1 MALTSFLVMVSEGTK
16 HVFVPMA
23 SSFLSQL
30 VLEMTTKDNT
40 FTPHRFSDPVSQCVA
55 AMLVVVAAATSSGWW
70 EQVLSVMA
78 ALTLPLLAMHSSA
91 YTAFQC
97 LNALGIYRALNS
109 SIDAWI
115 TGACVLMHIYLVL
128 ANLDLRSQ
136 KLLNT
141 VVQKVTYRQERRLVA
156 LRRLRELTLDD
167 VWLLPERFSLRNA
180 YNEFTYNTEEPLFL
194 IRAILRMAWRPMIP
208 IYIADSL
215 LKTVSLLT
223 TTLNSSVLHCLDSP
237 ATSAWYKGY
246 VTVLLLFLVKAIE
259 MQKDVVSKYSSAE
272 TSRVSD
278 AVKLE
283 LLRLPLTKSGRRP
296 RGSSYR
302 NGHYVTTV
310 IGDLQNT
317 LGIFSSLFGT
327 AATVWVIFRRVG
339 FLAFMPMTI
348 SIVFSLVETAMIR
361 FVGHRYHW
369 EEESDVYTYD
379 AKVDEVCLGI
389 KTIKLFGWERMY
401 LDPKLQQDNSP
412 KKKLPWYA
420 PVMRATWFVFDSLQT
435 LTSEMSSFLTI
446 YLHLQTASGA
456 ANPITNAELFELSSH
471 GDNMQSSISGIFYKL
486 QRFRTLFKCNRTL
499 ECALRGDYINALPQ
513 KDVETSAGAS
523 IRMDACS
530 FKWRKKRLTLRDVS
544 FSADAGELVAVVG
557 KTAGGKSSLLLAMC
571 SEMEMAQG
579 GGQVCGTV
587 SYLEQT
593 PWIASSTLRDN
604 ILFGREFDEDHY
616 WRVIY
621 ACALMEDLDA
631 WPDRDLTVIGER
643 GINLSGGQRARLA
656 LARTVYSRADIYIFD
671 DPLSAVDAVV
681 KRHILDNVILSSG
694 MLGDKLRIVA
704 THAEAILPFCNQV
717 VTVDSGNVS
726 VVTQV
731 PREYNKSVVP
741 DSPSCESDKSSVT
754 AVNDDSEPS
763 LTPTEDSDY
772 DSDADSDKGRSRD
785 DGDRP
790 ARKWSNRENAV
801 YILRMCGLPVLA
813 SMLFSG
819 IFSPVSSFILD
830 GLKLDALRANSQSGS
845 ASTGAVISYLKVH
858 FLSRIVGTIVCR
870 VEMYI
875 KDTIDQRYL
884 NDEIKISF
892 VESLIHAPLSFFD
905 STSRHQIS
913 TAYNE
918 GADVVSGGV
927 PRFLMSEFS
936 TALQTGLSIYR
947 VARTAPQL
955 LVISPLIAWAVVKR
969 DGFVDPATRSLEKIA
984 RASRVR
990 RNRASD
996 LITGAERMIRLYGVE
1011 AHFTDLH
1018 IEGKDE
1024 EARLQQPSSAL
1035 YTLGGHMHRLID
1047 DAGDM
1052 LMTFSMLLQSQT
1064 TIYRVTSGDLITC
1077 KQLMNTLISN
1087 IGDIVNLPSRVLQFA
1102 DNIDLYRHYTD
1113 LPPEAP
1119 YIIDEC
1125 RPEPEW
1131 PREGAIQMRNYTMRY
1146 AEGLKPALNNINL
1159 EIRPGEKIGIV
1170 GRTGAGKSTLAKALF
1185 RLANGPDGQGSIVID
1200 GQDIEEIGVGDLRPR
1215 LGIIPQESTM
1225 FSGTVRQNLDPM
1237 QEFTVEDMWASMIK
1251 CDISKIVAPKRKTPE
1266 NPDDDSDD
1274 EDDIYDDEQLEIKER
1289 WAKSGWLMRLVLMA
1303 LDEMPDTDEYDYCPS
1318 TGLNRYIYNDDYRF
1332 SNGQQQLFSLC
1343 RLLMRRRQ
1351 IIVLDEATADVDLET
1366 DRSIQELIRKEFC
1379 DCTVLTIAHRLDT
1392 VKNSDRIIVMDKGEI
1407 AEIGTPKELMEKDGL
1422 FALLVKTNDFGD

>member
-1 MALTSFLVMVSEGTK
+1 MALTSLLVKASERTK
-16 HVFVPMA
+16 HVFIPVA

-30 VLEMTTKDNT
+30 VLEMTTKENT

-70 EQVLSVMA
+70 EQVLAVMA
-78 ALTLPLLAMHSSA
+78 ALALPLLAMHSSA

-115 TGACVLMHIYLVL
+115 TGTCVLMHIYLVL

-136 KLLNT
+136 KLLDT
-141 VVQKVTYRQERRLVA
+141 LVQKVTYRQERRLVA

-194 IRAILRMAWRPMIP
+194 IRAILRMAWRPMIS
-208 IYIADSL
+208 IYIAESL

-246 VTVLLLFLVKAIE
+246 VTMLLLVLVKAIE
-259 MQKDVVSKYSSAE
+259 MQKDVVYKYSSAE
-272 TSRVSD
+272 TSRVSG
-278 AVKLE
+278 AIKLE

-302 NGHYVTTV
+302 NGHYVSML
-310 IGDLQNT
+310 IGDLQNA

-327 AATVWVIFRRVG
+327 AATVWVIFHRVG
-339 FLAFMPMTI
+339 WLAFLPMTI
-348 SIVFSLVETAMIR
+348 SIVFSVLESAMIR
-361 FVGHRYHW
+361 LGGQRYHW
-369 EEESDVYTYD
+369 EEEDDVYSYD

-401 LDPKLQQDNSP
+401 LDPKLQQDSTP

-420 PVMRATWFVFDSLQT
+420 PAMRATWYIFDSLQT

-456 ANPITNAELFELSSH
+456 ATSITNAELFELSSH
-471 GDNMQSSISGIFYKL
+471 GDNMQSSISGIFYRL
-486 QRFRTLFKCNRTL
+486 QRLRTLFKYNRTL

-513 KDVETSAGAS
+513 TDIETSAEAS

-530 FKWRKKRLTLRDVS
+530 FKWRKKRLTLKDVS
-544 FSADAGELVAVVG
+544 LSAGAGELVAVVG
-557 KTAGGKSSLLLAMC
+557 KTAAGKSSLLLAMC

-579 GGQVCGTV
+579 EGQVRGTV

-593 PWIASSTLRDN
+593 PWITSSTLRDN

-616 WRVIY
+616 WRVVY

-656 LARTVYSRADIYIFD
+656 LARTVYSRADIFIFD

-694 MLGDKLRIVA
+694 MLGDKLRVVA
-704 THAEAILPFCNQV
+704 THAEGILPFCNQV

-741 DSPSCESDKSSVT
+741 DSPSCDSDKSSVT

-763 LTPTEDSDY
+763 STPTEASD
-772 DSDADSDKGRSRD
+772 DESDKGSSVN
-785 DGDRP
+785 GDRP

-801 YILRMCGLPVLA
+801 YIMRMCGLPVLG

-819 IFSPVSSFILD
+819 MFSPVSSFILD
-830 GLKLDALRANSQSGS
+830 GLQLDALRANSQSGS
-845 ASTGAVISYLKVH
+845 ASTGAVLSYLKMH
-858 FLSRIVGTIVCR
+858 FLSRIVGTIVHR
-870 VEMYI
+870 VESYI
-875 KDTIDQRYL
+875 KQTIDERYL

-913 TAYNE
+913 TAYND

-969 DGFVDPATRSLEKIA
+969 DGLVDPATRSLYKIG

-990 RNRASD
+990 RNRESD
-996 LITGAERMIRLYGVE
+996 LISGGERMIRLYGVE
-1011 AHFTDLH
+1011 AHFTALH

-1024 EARLQQPSSAL
+1024 EARLDQPTGAL
-1035 YTLGGHMHRLID
+1035 STLGMHMHQLIYD
-1047 DAGDM
+1047 VGDV

-1077 KQLMNTLISN
+1077 KRLMTTLISN
-1087 IGDIVNLPSRVLQFA
+1087 IGSVVNLPSRVLQFS
-1102 DNIDLYRHYTD
+1102 DNIDIYRQYTD

-1119 YIIDEC
+1119 YVIEDC

-1185 RLANGPDGQGSIVID
+1185 RLANGPYSKGSIVID
-1200 GQDIEEIGVGDLRPR
+1200 GQDIEEIGLGDLRPR

-1225 FSGTVRQNLDPM
+1225 FTGTVRQNLDPL
-1237 QEFTVEDMWASMIK
+1237 QEFSVEDMWASMIK

-1266 NPDDDSDD
+1266 SASEDSDD
-1274 EDDIYDDEQLEIKER
+1274 EDDIYDDEQLEIKEK
-1289 WAKSGWLMRLVLMA
+1289 WEKAGWMMRLVLMA
-1303 LDEMPDTDEYDYCPS
+1303 LDEMPETDEYDYCPS
-1318 TGLNRYIYNDDYRF
+1318 TGLNRYIYHDDYRF

-1351 IIVLDEATADVDLET
+1351 IIVLDEATADVDMET
-1366 DRSIQELIRKEFC
+1366 DRSIQELIRKEFR

-1422 FALLVKTNDFGD
+1422 FALLVKTNDFGA